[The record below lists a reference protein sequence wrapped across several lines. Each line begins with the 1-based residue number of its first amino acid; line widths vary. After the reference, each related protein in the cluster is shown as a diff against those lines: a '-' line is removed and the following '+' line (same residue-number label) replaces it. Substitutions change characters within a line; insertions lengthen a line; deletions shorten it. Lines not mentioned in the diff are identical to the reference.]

1 MRAALAA
8 ESWKVRT
15 TRTTTW
21 LFLAMIGLV
30 LLAVL
35 LHGFGIPVR
44 ELADRPNQIRVLIAG
59 ETVGALFA
67 ALFGALSVTAEI
79 RHGTIR
85 PTFLA
90 SPVRRRVILAKAAS
104 ALLVGALFGFVASV
118 TAAAA
123 GSAALSTRGIPVQLG
138 LGDYVQLVAG
148 GAIAS
153 ALWGAIGLGVGSLVR
168 HQVGTVVGLFVWLQI
183 VENLLIDSV
192 PKFSRF
198 MPGSLAQGLAGSE
211 AGTLSSPTLALALLV
226 VYVGAVMFVGT
237 KRIVRSDLA

>member
-1 MRAALAA
+1 MRSALVA
-8 ESWKVRT
+8 EYWKVRT

-21 LFLAMIGLV
+21 LSLAMIGLV

-35 LHGFGIPVR
+35 LHGFGFPAR

-90 SPVRRRVILAKAAS
+90 SPVRRTVVLAKAVA
-104 ALLVGALFGFVASV
+104 ALLVGLFFGFAA
-118 TAAAA
+118 TAAAASA
-123 GSAALSTRGIPVQLG
+123 GSAALSIRDISSQLD
-138 LGDYVQLVAG
+138 LGDYVQLMAG

-153 ALWGAIGLGVGSLVR
+153 GLWGAIGLGVGSLVR

-198 MPGSLAQGLAGSE
+198 MPGSLAQSIAGSE
-211 AGTLSSPTLALALLV
+211 AGALSSPTLALVLLV
-226 VYVGAVMFVGT
+226 GYVGVAMFVGT
-237 KRIVRSDLA
+237 TRIVRSDLA